1 MKRQSWP
8 EYFMNIAYLVSSR
21 STCLRRSVGAVAVKD
36 RQILA
41 TGYNGAPMGLKHCDE
56 TGCLRQQMNI
66 PSGQRHEICRGLHA
80 EQNIIIQAGLHGAN
94 LAGADLYCTNQPCI
108 LCAKMLINCG
118 IKHIYYAEGYPD
130 EMALAMLQE
139 AGIELSH
146 LNFIPPKAG
155 SGALQPTDKQ

>member
-1 MKRQSWP
+1 MERLSWP
-8 EYFMNIAYLVSSR
+8 EYFMNIAYLVSGR

-41 TGYNGAPMGLKHCDE
+41 TGYNGAPAGLPHCDS
-56 TGCLRQQMNI
+56 TGCLRQQLQI

-94 LAGADLYCTNQPCI
+94 LAGADLYCTNQPCV

-118 IKHIYYAEGYPD
+118 IRNIYFSESYPD
-130 EMALAMLQE
+130 ELASKMLAD
-139 AGIELSH
+139 AGIKLTQIKITPSERCFSQ
-146 LNFIPPKAG
+146 NFDAK
-155 SGALQPTDKQ
+155 